1 MPRKPRIAAEK
12 PSLDDLRYGPIRGS
26 ERAYTDRP
34 VRRFRADWKL
44 LDLKPPPSNSSLE
57 TRMEL
62 ALVRMAGE
70 GITPKLEQRI
80 FQQDEDFE
88 DFFSDFLA
96 DACAQEGLKFS
107 NAERADL
114 DALTSELAT
123 ICQFYKLQFDRPRPE
138 QVADHYG
145 TPLVV
150 LDSEVAQT
158 PAYPSGHS
166 FASRFLARLYGDRY
180 PTIRPR
186 LEALAEEVGQ
196 NRIRAGLHFPSDHL
210 AGVYLADALYPLFE
224 G

>member
-34 VRRFRADWKL
+34 VRRFRSGWKAV
-44 LDLKPPPSNSSLE
+44 DLKPPPSNSSLE

-70 GITPKLEQRI
+70 GITPEIEDRI
-80 FQQDEDFE
+80 LQQDEDFE
-88 DFFSDFLA
+88 GFFSDVLSE
-96 DACAQEGLKFS
+96 ACAREGLQFS
-107 NAERADL
+107 AADRTDL
-114 DALTSELAT
+114 DDLTSELAT
-123 ICQFYKLQFDRPRPE
+123 ICQHYKLKFDRPRPE
-138 QVADHYG
+138 QVADRYG
-145 TPLVV
+145 TPLIV

-180 PTIRPR
+180 PTLRPE

-196 NRIRAGLHFPSDHL
+196 NRIRAGLHFPSDHV
-210 AGVYLADALYPLFE
+210 AGVYLADAVYPLFE